1 MNKKT
6 RIYVDTS
13 VIGGCFD
20 PEFELWSNG
29 LFKDFKIGI
38 FSPVV
43 SEIVT
48 AEIADAPEEVILKY
62 GELLNY
68 SPEILELNDE
78 VFDLANVYI
87 NRKILSENFLDDARH
102 IAFATVFEVDLLV
115 SWNFRHIVH
124 YDKIRMFNSINLEFN
139 YKQISIYSPR
149 EVTKHGNED
158 Y

>member
-20 PEFELWSNG
+20 PEFELWSIG
-29 LFKDFKIGI
+29 LFEDFKTGI
-38 FSPVV
+38 FIPVV
-43 SEIVT
+43 SEIVS
-48 AEIADAPEEVILKY
+48 AEIADAPREVISKFR
-62 GELLNY
+62 ELLNY
-68 SPEILELNDE
+68 NPEILELNDE
-78 VFDLANVYI
+78 VFELANTYI
-87 NRKILSENFLDDARH
+87 NRHILSENFLDDARH

-115 SWNFRHIVH
+115 SWNFKHIVH

-149 EVTKHGNED
+149 EVTKHGSED
-158 Y
+158 N

>member
-29 LFKDFKIGI
+29 LFEDFKTGI
-38 FSPVV
+38 FIPVV
-43 SEIVT
+43 SEIVS
-48 AEIADAPEEVILKY
+48 AEIADAPREVISKFS
-62 GELLNY
+62 ELLNY
-68 SPEILELNDE
+68 NPEILELNDE
-78 VFDLANVYI
+78 VFELANTYI
-87 NRKILSENFLDDARH
+87 NRHILSENFLDDARH

-115 SWNFRHIVH
+115 SWNFKHIVH

-149 EVTKHGNED
+149 EVTKHGSED
-158 Y
+158 N